1 MEITCEHCG
10 VTLNVPDRKI
20 PQGQVVRV
28 SCPKC
33 KSKISIDTGK
43 HLVSPEQVKSDH
55 TSKENAYGY
64 GDYSEDEALGAY
76 EEGAKLALVLDP
88 DPESSGKTISEIE
101 QLGYQ
106 CLSAANTRDAVGK
119 MRFHLFD
126 LVILSDGFDGQDLN
140 KSPVLNYLNNI
151 SLADRRKIFIALMGE
166 RFKSMDNLMAFSMSA
181 NAVINPKD
189 MDRFSAML
197 KGAISDHERFYKVF
211 METLVE
217 VGRA

>member
-1 MEITCEHCG
+1 MEITCEHCE
-10 VTLNVPDRKI
+10 VTLNIPDEKI
-20 PQGQVVRV
+20 PKGQVVRV

-43 HLVSPEQVKSDH
+43 HVASPEQEESVPE
-55 TSKENAYGY
+55 SKENGYNY

-76 EEGAKLALVLDP
+76 EEGGKLALVLDP
-88 DPESSGKTISEIE
+88 DPESSESAKSEIE

-106 CLSAANTRDAVGK
+106 CVSATSTRDAVGK
-119 MRFHLFD
+119 MRFHVFD
-126 LVILSDGFDGQDLN
+126 LVILSDGFDSQDLDN
-140 KSPVLNYLNNI
+140 SPILNYLNNI
-151 SLADRRKIFIALMGE
+151 SMTDRRKIFVALMGD

-189 MDRFSAML
+189 VNKLSAML
-197 KGAISDHERFYKVF
+197 KGAVSDHERFYKVF